1 MMEIISQ
8 TNRTILLDLLTLV
21 GEVIGIDSLSDDQM
35 QESKEWEPCAREA
48 LAAEAKTILVD

>member
-1 MMEIISQ
+1 M
-8 TNRTILLDLLTLV
+8 LDLLTLV